1 MKQVQYE
8 SMQTTVKR
16 RWFPNYT
23 VHRGIYLLLQLLPE
37 LLGFALLVVVHDHHG
52 CIDLPNGHMTGWK
65 TNGIMSLIWNSL
77 KFITPRVNSSITLTN
92 ASGTIHSDCHLCG
105 WGRAGPGSSVKGVTK

>member
-37 LLGFALLVVVHDHHG
+37 LLGFALLVVVHDHHS
-52 CIDLPNGHMTGWK
+52 CVDLPNGHMIGWK
-65 TNGIMSLIWNSL
+65 NGIMSLIWNSL
-77 KFITPRVNSSITLTN
+77 KSKTTIANSSTTLTN
-92 ASGTIHSDCHLCG
+92 ARGTINSDCHLCG
-105 WGRAGPGSSVKGVTK
+105 WGRAGLASSEKGVAR